1 MEILN
6 KKMFEEKF
14 QGFMNYWI
22 KIREKKNYIYI
33 KF

>member
-14 QGFMNYWI
+14 KGFMNYWI
-22 KIREKKNYIYI
+22 KIREKKII
-33 KF
+33 

>member
-22 KIREKKNYIYI
+22 KIREKNLYKI
-33 KF
+33 